1 MTAWIADGEKYALI
15 GLAAQIEQPLPFR
28 QIVPGLW
35 VWTDQKLAVPDH
47 WREWLGTIRTGEIEQ
62 CNLILLSKMQSSA
75 PDILDAENQ
84 QLQSQVW
91 AFYVS
96 LLLSSTFTPAHRP
109 IVLSGARR
117 DGVVDVRQESSLD
130 APSLNL
136 FRHYRPIL
144 LAHIERA
151 ASLAMSYQTL
161 RANLPPGGAWRV
173 FRSLSVYCDA
183 RPLLDLLD
191 RLHQYC
197 RCIDGLI
204 FSAPG
209 NGRNQ
214 FKGRTE
220 LFIGQ
225 REHPIMDQLYAIRSD
240 VEHLH
245 EHKYLEIYD
254 RAVRLDLVQK
264 EAIAEHIARNALAHI
279 IGTPNLW
286 PHFGNTATL
295 GA

>member
-1 MTAWIADGEKYALI
+1 MTTWIADGEKYALI
-15 GLAAQIEQPLPFR
+15 GMAVQIEQPIPFR
-28 QIVPGLW
+28 QIAPGLW

-47 WREWLGTIRTGEIEQ
+47 WREWLGTIRAGEIER

-91 AFYVS
+91 AFYVG

-144 LAHIERA
+144 LADIERA
-151 ASLAMSYQTL
+151 ASLAVTYQTL
-161 RANLPPGGAWRV
+161 RANPPSGGAWRI
-173 FRSLSVYCDA
+173 FRSLSVYVDA
-183 RPLLDLLD
+183 RPLPDLLD

-220 LFIGQ
+220 LFIGP
-225 REHPIMDQLYAIRSD
+225 REHPLMDQLYAIRSD

-245 EHKYLEIYD
+245 EHKYLENFD
-254 RAVRLDLVQK
+254 RNVRLDLVQK
-264 EAIAEHIARNALAHI
+264 EAAAAVFATRSAEFISEVSGIKGRLYC
-279 IGTPNLW
+279 TM
-286 PHFGNTATL
+286 T
-295 GA
+295 